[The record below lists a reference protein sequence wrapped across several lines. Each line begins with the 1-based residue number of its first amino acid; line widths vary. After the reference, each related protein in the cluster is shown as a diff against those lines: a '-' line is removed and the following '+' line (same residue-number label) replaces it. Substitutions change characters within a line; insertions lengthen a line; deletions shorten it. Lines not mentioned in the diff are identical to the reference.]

1 LGVVGA
7 VMLSTVFRLGDHT
20 KRRRTFDALHSS
32 INEVAEFLERQGK
45 SWGARSDVVRRAEYA
60 TWQAFEI
67 LTEHELVETGE
78 NATSTVEMETI
89 FTEFSFMVILRYRGI
104 SVPLAMHPPTH
115 EELLQSDHAVL
126 QMAGYML
133 RRLADRVDI
142 HVNHMSECEMR
153 LVFND

>member
-1 LGVVGA
+1 VRIGGRAQGGHLRVGLLLGISYEPLRDRILRFTPDALEPLLFSGVALGVIGA

-89 FTEFSFMVILRYRGI
+89 FTEFSF
-104 SVPLAMHPPTH
+104 
-115 EELLQSDHAVL
+115 
-126 QMAGYML
+126 
-133 RRLADRVDI
+133 
-142 HVNHMSECEMR
+142 
-153 LVFND
+153 